1 MITDPVFY
9 AVAIPALML
18 VGISK
23 GGFGSGIGI
32 VAAPAISLVVPPL
45 TAIGIMLP
53 LLCLM
58 DLVGVWSYRRSWS
71 RPMMLYLV
79 PGATLGIG
87 IAALTADLV
96 DEHMI
101 RVMVGAIAVLFSL
114 EHWRRQWRCRGVV
127 TMAKPEN
134 RISGI
139 FWAAVSGFTSFV
151 GHAGGPPLQVYLLP
165 LRMDK
170 TVFVGT
176 TVIFFMAVN
185 YAKLVPYAWL
195 GLLNQTNLLTALV
208 LAPICPI
215 AMRAGI
221 WLHDK
226 VPEKPFY
233 ALCYTFVFIV
243 GLKLLF
249 DGVSGW
255 ME

>member
-71 RPMMLYLV
+71 RPMMLYLL
-79 PGATLGIG
+79 PGAILGIG
-87 IAALTADLV
+87 LATLTAGFV
-96 DEHMI
+96 NEQMI
-101 RVMVGAIAVLFSL
+101 RVLVGLIAVLFSAN
-114 EHWRRQWRCRGVV
+114 HWLRTWRGGGRVV
-127 TMAKPEN
+127 APRPES
-134 RISGI
+134 RVRGI
-139 FWAAVSGFTSFV
+139 FWAAASGFTSFV

-165 LRMDK
+165 LRLDK

-176 TVIFFMAVN
+176 TVIFFMIVN

-195 GLLNQTNLLTALV
+195 GLLNQSNLLTALV

-226 VPEKPFY
+226 VPEKPFF
-233 ALCYTFVFIV
+233 AICYGFVFVV

-255 ME
+255 PG

>member
-1 MITDPVFY
+1 MITDPIFY

-58 DLVGVWSYRRSWS
+58 DLFGVWSYRRSWS
-71 RPMMLYLV
+71 RPMMLYLL
-79 PGATLGIG
+79 PGAILGIG
-87 IAALTADLV
+87 VATLTAGLV

-101 RVMVGAIAVLFSL
+101 RVLVGLIAVLFAVN
-114 EHWRRQWRCRGVV
+114 HWLQRWCGGGRVV
-127 TMAKPEN
+127 EPRAEN
-134 RISGI
+134 RIRGLL
-139 FWAAVSGFTSFV
+139 WAAASGFTSFV

-165 LRMDK
+165 LRLDK
-170 TVFVGT
+170 TMFVGT
-176 TVIFFMAVN
+176 TVIFFMIVN

-195 GLLNQTNLLTALV
+195 GMLNQTNLMTALV
-208 LAPICPI
+208 LAPVAPI
-215 AMRAGI
+215 AMWSGI

-233 ALCYTFVFIV
+233 ALCYAFVFVV

-255 ME
+255 LG